1 MPGVSATACW
11 SALSCCS
18 VSGAPLGVSTASRNG
33 PLEPGPNASVSWS

>member
-11 SALSCCS
+11 SARSCCS
-18 VSGAPLGVSTASRNG
+18 VSGAPFGVSTASRNG